1 MVSLRHAKANNPH
14 TADYNPKKE
23 NNYIMYH
30 NANNL
35 YGLAMNTLVSSG
47 LPRMTKTWQIKRKT
61 RKGWIL
67 TVDLEYPK

>member
-23 NNYIMYH
+23 NYYIMYH

-47 LPRMTKTWQIKRKT
+47 LPRMTKNGKL
-61 RKGWIL
+61 KGKL
-67 TVDLEYPK
+67 GRVGY